1 MELSQK
7 LKELRKKQGLTQLEL
22 AERLF
27 VSRQAISGWE
37 AGTSRPSTENLQSLS
52 RLFNI
57 PLETLLDDTAEAEPA
72 AAPEKLPAEEQAK
85 EEGKGQGLGKD
96 RRYKAIVMVIVLL
109 AILLTTAVLAH
120 RRTAQEKTGVMT
132 FSEMECEDI
141 DLAGWGQ
148 ICADGGLWRREVKEM
163 RRLLCMVLTGAVMIG
178 CLCTGT
184 GAVDESNVVSKEYET
199 TGTAIT
205 RATGNLDWT
214 IKANGTVVAD
224 TSFTMSAGE
233 TVRIRANYSP
243 ENASLDFGLV
253 DSNEKFHYINV
264 TTGSIDKT
272 IEIPENGDY
281 TLAIRNNSSKSVK
294 VTGDVRY

>member
-1 MELSQK
+1 
-7 LKELRKKQGLTQLEL
+7 
-22 AERLF
+22 
-27 VSRQAISGWE
+27 
-37 AGTSRPSTENLQSLS
+37 
-52 RLFNI
+52 
-57 PLETLLDDTAEAEPA
+57 
-72 AAPEKLPAEEQAK
+72 
-85 EEGKGQGLGKD
+85 
-96 RRYKAIVMVIVLL
+96 
-109 AILLTTAVLAH
+109 
-120 RRTAQEKTGVMT
+120 
-132 FSEMECEDI
+132 
-141 DLAGWGQ
+141 
-148 ICADGGLWRREVKEM
+148 M

-184 GAVDESNVVSKEYET
+184 GAVDESNVVSYSFET
-199 TGTAIT
+199 TGTAII

-214 IKANGTVVAD
+214 IEAD

>member
-109 AILLTTAVLAH
+109 AILAILLTTAVLAH

-141 DLAGWGQ
+141 DLAG
-148 ICADGGLWRREVKEM
+148 A
-163 RRLLCMVLTGAVMIG
+163 
-178 CLCTGT
+178 
-184 GAVDESNVVSKEYET
+184 
-199 TGTAIT
+199 
-205 RATGNLDWT
+205 
-214 IKANGTVVAD
+214 
-224 TSFTMSAGE
+224 
-233 TVRIRANYSP
+233 
-243 ENASLDFGLV
+243 
-253 DSNEKFHYINV
+253 
-264 TTGSIDKT
+264 
-272 IEIPENGDY
+272 
-281 TLAIRNNSSKSVK
+281 KSVPIEGFGK
-294 VTGDVRY
+294 GR

>member
-141 DLAGWGQ
+141 DLAGAKSVP
-148 ICADGGLWRREVKEM
+148 IEREVKEM

-184 GAVDESNVVSKEYET
+184 GAVDESNVVSYSFET

-214 IKANGTVVAD
+214 IEANGTVVAD

-233 TVRIRANYSP
+233 TVWIRANYSP

-294 VTGDVRY
+294 VTGVVRY